1 MAPTDNLVPA
11 MEALLPPAT
20 IQLLRR
26 AGATAA
32 GEGAALHLVGGS
44 VRDLLLGRPVMDL
57 DLVAEGDGPRIAE
70 ALAAELGGRVSARS
84 QFGTAKLVVGEQTLD
99 VATAR
104 LETYD
109 HPGAL
114 PTVRPGTLRDDLAR
128 RDFTVNA
135 MAAHLGQD
143 TFGAIEDR
151 LGGGADLAQRVL
163 RPLHD
168 GSFVDD
174 ATRILRAIRY
184 EHRLGFRMDGPTEA
198 LVRRHATYLSTISGD
213 RVRHEVER
221 ICQEA
226 RPEAPLVRARD
237 LGVLAA
243 LLPGLD
249 WPEEVHCAVSRAR
262 DAGEQTA
269 PLLFVALLASSLTP
283 EGGAAFA
290 DRLAMPTR
298 WRRIVDHTVALRPT
312 LDALTQEELRPS
324 QIERLLRGTDEQA
337 VLAWRLLATADLVR
351 KRLASYATDLRH
363 VQPRLNGH
371 DLRDLGAPS
380 GPEMGRLLEEL
391 RTAVLDGDVQGRE
404 AEEAWVRR
412 RLGGR

>member
-1 MAPTDNLVPA
+1 
-11 MEALLPPAT
+11 
-20 IQLLRR
+20 
-26 AGATAA
+26 
-32 GEGAALHLVGGS
+32 
-44 VRDLLLGRPVMDL
+44 
-57 DLVAEGDGPRIAE
+57 
-70 ALAAELGGRVSARS
+70 
-84 QFGTAKLVVGEQTLD
+84 
-99 VATAR
+99 
-104 LETYD
+104 
-109 HPGAL
+109 
-114 PTVRPGTLRDDLAR
+114 
-128 RDFTVNA
+128 
-135 MAAHLGQD
+135 MAAHLEQD

-151 LGGGADLAQRVL
+151 LGGGADLSQRVL

-174 ATRILRAIRY
+174 ATRVLRALRY

-198 LVRRHATYLSTISGD
+198 LVRRDAPYLATISGD
-213 RVRHEVER
+213 RIRHEVER

-226 RPEAPLVRARD
+226 RPEASLARARD

-249 WPEEVHCAVSRAR
+249 WPEELHCAVSRAR
-262 DAGEQTA
+262 DAGEPTA

-290 DRLAMPTR
+290 DRLAMPAR

-312 LDALTQEELRPS
+312 LDALAQQDLRPS
-324 QIERLLRGTDEQA
+324 QVERRLRGTDEQA
-337 VLAWRLLATADLVR
+337 VLAWRLLANADLVR
-351 KRLASYATDLRH
+351 ERLAGYATELRH

-391 RTAVLDGDVQGRE
+391 RAAVLDGNVQGRE

>member
-1 MAPTDNLVPA
+1 MAPACSLIPA

-20 IQLLRR
+20 VQLLRR
-26 AGATAA
+26 AGVTAA
-32 GEGAALHLVGGS
+32 REGAPLYLVGGS

-70 ALAAELGGRVSARS
+70 ALAADLGGRVAARS
-84 QFGTAKLVVGEQTLD
+84 QFGTAKLVVGDHTLD

-104 LETYD
+104 LETYVR
-109 HPGAL
+109 PGAL

-135 MAAHLGQD
+135 MAAHLDQD

-168 GSFVDD
+168 RSFVDD
-174 ATRILRAIRY
+174 ATRILRALRY
-184 EHRLGFRMDGPTEA
+184 EHRLGFHMDGPTEE
-198 LVRRHATYLSTISGD
+198 LVRRDAPYLSTISGD

-226 RPEAPLVRARD
+226 RPEAPLVRAGD

-243 LLPGLD
+243 LLPGLA

-404 AEEAWVRR
+404 AEEVWVRR

>member
-1 MAPTDNLVPA
+1 MARVCNLIPA
-11 MEALLPPAT
+11 MEALLPAAT
-20 IQLLRR
+20 VHLLRR
-26 AGATAA
+26 AGVTAA
-32 GEGAALHLVGGS
+32 REGAALYLVGGS

-70 ALAAELGGRVSARS
+70 ALAAELGGRVAARS

-104 LETYD
+104 LEAYA

-114 PTVRPGTLRDDLAR
+114 PAVRPGTLRDDLAR

-135 MAAHLGQD
+135 MAAHLGQE
-143 TFGAIEDR
+143 TFGEIEDR
-151 LGGGADLAQRVL
+151 LGGGADLSQRVL

-174 ATRILRAIRY
+174 ATRVLRALRY
-184 EHRLGFRMDGPTEA
+184 EHRPGFRMDGPTEA
-198 LVRRHATYLSTISGD
+198 LVRRDAPYLATVSGD
-213 RVRHEVER
+213 RIRHEVER

-226 RPEAPLVRARD
+226 RPEGPLVRARD

-249 WPEEVHCAVSRAR
+249 WPEELHCAVSRAR
-262 DAGEQTA
+262 DAGEPTA

-290 DRLAMPTR
+290 DRLAMPAR
-298 WRRIVDHTVALRPT
+298 WRRVVDHTVALRPT

-391 RTAVLDGDVQGRE
+391 RTAVLDGNVQGRE

>member
-1 MAPTDNLVPA
+1 MARVCNLIPA
-11 MEALLPPAT
+11 MEALLPAAT
-20 IQLLRR
+20 VHLLRR
-26 AGATAA
+26 AGVTAA
-32 GEGAALHLVGGS
+32 REGAALYLVGGS

-70 ALAAELGGRVSARS
+70 ALAAELGGRVAARS
-84 QFGTAKLVVGEQTLD
+84 QFGTAKLVVGDQTLD

-104 LETYD
+104 LEAYA

-114 PTVRPGTLRDDLAR
+114 PAVRPGTLRDDLAR

-135 MAAHLGQD
+135 MAAHLGQE
-143 TFGAIEDR
+143 TFGEIEDR
-151 LGGGADLAQRVL
+151 LGGGADLSQRVL

-174 ATRILRAIRY
+174 ATRVLRALRY

-198 LVRRHATYLSTISGD
+198 LVRRDAPYLATISGD
-213 RVRHEVER
+213 RIRHEVER

-226 RPEAPLVRARD
+226 RPEASLARARD

-290 DRLAMPTR
+290 DRLAMPAR
-298 WRRIVDHTVALRPT
+298 WRRVVDHTVALRPT

-337 VLAWRLLATADLVR
+337 VLAWRLLANADLVR
-351 KRLASYATDLRH
+351 VRLASYATELRH

-391 RTAVLDGDVQGRE
+391 RTAVLDGNVHGRE

>member
-1 MAPTDNLVPA
+1 MAPACSLIPA

-20 IQLLRR
+20 IELLRR

-32 GEGAALHLVGGS
+32 REGAALCLVGGS

-57 DLVAEGDGPRIAE
+57 DVTAEGDGPRIAE
-70 ALAAELGGRVSARS
+70 ALAAELGGRVTARS
-84 QFGTAKLVVGEQTLD
+84 QFGTAKLVIGGLTLD

-104 LETYD
+104 RETYA

-135 MAAHLGQD
+135 MAAHLGPE
-143 TFGAIEDR
+143 TFGEIEDR

-184 EHRLGFRMDGPTEA
+184 EHRLGFHMDGPTEEM
-198 LVRRHATYLSTISGD
+198 VRRDAQYLSTISGD

-221 ICQEA
+221 VCQEA
-226 RPEAPLVRARD
+226 RPEAPLARARD
-237 LGVLAA
+237 LGVLTA
-243 LLPGLD
+243 LLPGLG
-249 WPEEVHCAVSRAR
+249 WPKAVHEAVSRAR
-262 DAGEQTA
+262 AAGEQTA
-269 PLLFVALLASSLTP
+269 PLLFVALLASNLGA
-283 EGGAAFA
+283 EGAAAFA
-290 DRLAMPTR
+290 DRLAMPAR
-298 WRRIVDHTVALRPT
+298 WRRVVDHTVALRPT
-312 LDALTQEELRPS
+312 LDALTEDGLRPS
-324 QIERLLRGTDEQA
+324 EVERRLRGTEEHA
-337 VLAWRLLATADLVR
+337 VLARRVLSTASVVRERLR
-351 KRLASYATDLRH
+351 SYAAELRH

-371 DLRDLGAPS
+371 DLRDMGVAS

-391 RTAVLDGDVQGRE
+391 RAAVLDGEVQGRD

>member
-1 MAPTDNLVPA
+1 MAAASLIPA

-20 IQLLRR
+20 IGLLRR
-26 AGATAA
+26 AGAAA
-32 GEGAALHLVGGS
+32 AREGAALYLVGGS
-44 VRDLLLGRPVMDL
+44 VRDLLLGRPVVDL
-57 DLVAEGDGPRIAE
+57 DLTVEGDGPRIAE

-104 LETYD
+104 RETYD

-135 MAAHLGQD
+135 MAAHLGPE
-143 TFGAIEDR
+143 TFGEIEDR

-174 ATRILRAIRY
+174 ATRILRAVRY
-184 EHRLGFRMDGPTEA
+184 EHRLGFRMDALTEA
-198 LVRRHATYLSTISGD
+198 LVRRDARYLSTISGD
-213 RVRHEVER
+213 RVRHEIER

-226 RPEAPLVRARD
+226 QPEAALARARD
-237 LGVLAA
+237 LGVLTA

-249 WPEEVHCAVSRAR
+249 WPEEVHDAVSRAR
-262 DAGEQTA
+262 EAAEQTA
-269 PLLFVALLASSLTP
+269 PLLFVALLASTLGA
-283 EGGAAFA
+283 EEAAAFA
-290 DRLAMPTR
+290 DRLAMPAR
-298 WRRIVDHTVALRPT
+298 WRRVVDHTVALGPT
-312 LDALTQEELRPS
+312 LDALAEEGLRPS
-324 QIERLLRGTDEQA
+324 QVERLLRGTEEQA
-337 VLAWRLLATADLVR
+337 ALAWRLLAGAGIVWE
-351 KRLASYATDLRH
+351 RLGSYATELRH

-371 DLRDLGAPS
+371 DLRDMGAPA
-380 GPEMGRLLEEL
+380 GPAMGALLEEL
-391 RTAVLDGDVQGRE
+391 RAAVLDGEVQGRDE
-404 AEEAWVRR
+404 EEAWVRR
-412 RLGGR
+412 RIGGR